1 MDPESSPDDSGS
13 IFVACAKQ
21 VSASIDVETDDDETY
36 ELSIPNREIRSVY
49 RREILDNLSGYV
61 GRSVLRDMMH
71 AMLDGDASLFESYL
85 AQILRG
91 AVSVHDAAHPE
102 SFYHGMMLGM
112 TIWLGQKFRIA
123 SNRESGYGRFDLAFF
138 PKQDNLP
145 GIIMEFK
152 AVKTEDEL
160 PTAVD
165 AACQRL
171 APPDRDRAI
180 IIQVDIVEYAVI
192 LNHKMVILTIELYPG
207 AILLTQRRL
216 EFGVDLIYR
225 HRTHKFKLHPAD
237 FCTLER
243 NNLILKNI
251 NNQR

>member
-123 SNRESGYGRFDLAFF
+123 SNRESGYGRFDLALF
-138 PKQDNLP
+138 PQQDALP

-152 AVKTEDEL
+152 AVKTENEL
-160 PTAVD
+160 PAAVD
-165 AACQRL
+165 AACQQ
-171 APPDRDRAI
+171 
-180 IIQVDIVEYAVI
+180 IQQKAY
-192 LNHKMVILTIELYPG
+192 LT
-207 AILLTQRRL
+207 
-216 EFGVDLIYR
+216 DLQAAGTRPIWCYGI
-225 HRTHKFKLHPAD
+225 A
-237 FCTLER
+237 FCKKYVQ
-243 NNLILKNI
+243 I
-251 NNQR
+251 QMCP